1 MFIEMLTVT
10 IYFVIGIALV
20 SYWYNH
26 EYAKDYEK
34 MIEEDPH
41 EKGVGDTFLLFIC
54 AFWPIKL
61 VKNLIKTKKL

>member
-1 MFIEMLTVT
+1 
-10 IYFVIGIALV
+10 
-20 SYWYNH
+20 
-26 EYAKDYEK
+26 

-41 EKGVGDTFLLFIC
+41 EKGVGDMFLLFIC